1 MTREGTAPLRRRLP
15 LPPGVRRVA
24 LATAALSL
32 FAFGLGQ
39 VGQGLYIKAKAVV
52 AQVMLEEAW
61 GRALAGEAAPKP
73 WPWADTWP
81 VAKIHVP
88 RLGKSAI
95 VLKSASGQAMAFG
108 PGHMSNT
115 PVPGARGLSVISAHR
130 DTHFRFLKDVE
141 IGDDVFVTNADGVTL
156 TFRVTETRIV
166 HADASG
172 LEAYGAG
179 TRLALVTCYPFDS
192 FTRGPWRYV
201 VLGEKVEDI

>member
-1 MTREGTAPLRRRLP
+1 MTWEGTAPLRRQHSLP
-15 LPPGVRRVA
+15 AGVRRAA
-24 LATAALSL
+24 LAAAAIALL
-32 FAFGLGQ
+32 VFGASQMAHGI
-39 VGQGLYIKAKAVV
+39 YIKAKAMV
-52 AQVMLEEAW
+52 AQVMLEAAW
-61 GRALAGEAAPKP
+61 DRALSGEAAPKP

-81 VAKIHVP
+81 VAKITVP
-88 RLGKSAI
+88 RLNQSAI

-141 IGDDVFVTNADGVTL
+141 IGDQVHVTNADGTTV

-172 LEAYGAG
+172 LDAYGPG

-192 FTRGPWRYV
+192 FTSGPWRYV
-201 VLGEKVEDI
+201 VLGEKVDA